1 MNSDSPTDPISDL
14 VASSVQLHE
23 MYESFIHAGFNEQQA
38 MTMIC
43 ALITAGING
52 QPC

>member
-1 MNSDSPTDPISDL
+1 MNSDTPTDPISDL

-23 MYESFIHAGFNEQQA
+23 MYRSFIHVGFTEQQA

-43 ALITAGING
+43 SLITAGISG
-52 QPC
+52 